1 MNAAHLDSLPEL
13 HVNIDLGLAEG
24 EKVVFEAPLSCFGTE
39 TDQLLGGAGSRLY
52 LTNRSVIA
60 KNPVGLWTV
69 DLADDVASCK
79 LERRGVTFFSSAVV
93 CVGLNGPLS
102 YGSEQETLSGFRFYL
117 KKKDAARLMELMDAA
132 LA

>member
-1 MNAAHLDSLPEL
+1 MNATYLDSLPEL

-69 DLADDVASCK
+69 DLSDDVASCE

-93 CVGLNGPLS
+93 CVGLNGALS
-102 YGSEQETLSGFRFYL
+102 YGAEQETLSGFRFYL

>member
-1 MNAAHLDSLPEL
+1 MNATYLNSLPEL

-69 DLADDVASCK
+69 DLADDVASCE

-93 CVGLNGPLS
+93 CVGLNGALS

>member
-1 MNAAHLDSLPEL
+1 MNATYLDSLPEL

-60 KNPVGLWTV
+60 KNTVGLWTV
-69 DLADDVASCK
+69 DLADDVASCE

-93 CVGLNGPLS
+93 CVGLNGALS
-102 YGSEQETLSGFRFYL
+102 YGAEQETLSGFRFYL

>member
-1 MNAAHLDSLPEL
+1 MNATYLDSLPEL

-69 DLADDVASCK
+69 DLADDVASCE

-93 CVGLNGPLS
+93 CVGLNGALS
-102 YGSEQETLSGFRFYL
+102 YGVEQETLSGFRFYL

-132 LA
+132 LV

>member
-1 MNAAHLDSLPEL
+1 MNATYLDSLPKL

-69 DLADDVASCK
+69 DLADDVASCE

-93 CVGLNGPLS
+93 CVGLNGALS
-102 YGSEQETLSGFRFYL
+102 YGAEQETLSGFRFYL

>member
-1 MNAAHLDSLPEL
+1 MNIAHLDSLPE
-13 HVNIDLGLAEG
+13 VRCDLSPHLPAG

-69 DLADDVASCK
+69 DLADNVASCE

-93 CVGLNGPLS
+93 CVGLNGALS
-102 YGSEQETLSGFRFYL
+102 YGAEQETLSGFRFYL

>member
-1 MNAAHLDSLPEL
+1 MSAAYLDSLPEL
-13 HVNIDLGLAEG
+13 HVNIDLSLAEG

-69 DLADDVASCK
+69 DLADDVASCE

-93 CVGLNGPLS
+93 CVGLNGALS
-102 YGSEQETLSGFRFYL
+102 YGAEQETLSGFRFYL
-117 KKKDAARLMELMDAA
+117 KKKAAARLMELMDAA

>member
-1 MNAAHLDSLPEL
+1 MNAAHLDALPEL
-13 HVNIDLGLAEG
+13 HVNIDLSLAEG

-39 TDQLLGGAGSRLY
+39 TDRLLGGAGSRLY

-69 DLADDVASCK
+69 DLADDVASCA

-93 CVGLNGPLS
+93 CVGLNGALS
-102 YGSEQETLSGFRFYL
+102 YGAEQETLSGFRFYL

>member
-1 MNAAHLDSLPEL
+1 MNATYLNSLPEL

-69 DLADDVASCK
+69 DLADDVASCELK
-79 LERRGVTFFSSAVV
+79 RRGVTFFSSAVV
-93 CVGLNGPLS
+93 CVGLNGALS
-102 YGSEQETLSGFRFYL
+102 YGAEQETLSGFRFYL

>member
-1 MNAAHLDSLPEL
+1 MDTAHLDAPPE
-13 HVNIDLGLAEG
+13 VRANFPFDLADG

-39 TDQLLGGAGSRLY
+39 TDRLLGGAGSRLY

-69 DLADDVASCK
+69 DLADDVASCA

-93 CVGLNGPLS
+93 CVGLNGALS
-102 YGSEQETLSGFRFYL
+102 YGAEQETLSGFRFYL

>member
-1 MNAAHLDSLPEL
+1 MNATYLDSLPEL

-69 DLADDVASCK
+69 DLDDDVASCE

-93 CVGLNGPLS
+93 CVGLNGALS
-102 YGSEQETLSGFRFYL
+102 YGAEQETLSGFRFYL